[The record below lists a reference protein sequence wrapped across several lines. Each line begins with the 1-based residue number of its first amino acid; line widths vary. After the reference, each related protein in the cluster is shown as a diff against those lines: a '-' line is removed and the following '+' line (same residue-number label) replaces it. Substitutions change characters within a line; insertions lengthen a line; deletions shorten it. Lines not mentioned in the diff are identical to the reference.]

1 MLLWMFLYKFCV
13 DIVFNF
19 LGCISRIA
27 GSYSY
32 SILSLLRNYE
42 TVFQSYSINFT
53 FPSVMQEGSRFST
66 SSAALIIACL
76 FCFNL
81 SSGCDVVS
89 HGFDLHFPDGWWC
102 WASFHVL
109 LGHLYIFFGE
119 IPSQVLFP
127 FLNWFCC
134 SVLWGR
140 VMISIL
146 QMRKQI
152 LRDVNL
158 VEVIQWVLLTSLTD
172 SDLYALSDTVL
183 PTEDSW

>member
-1 MLLWMFLYKFCV
+1 MFLYKFCV

-102 WASFHVL
+102 WATFPYLLNISISSLEKCLFGSF
-109 LGHLYIFFGE
+109 
-119 IPSQVLFP
+119 VLFLP
-127 FLNWFCC
+127 C
-134 SVLWGR
+134 R
-140 VMISIL
+140 
-146 QMRKQI
+146 I
-152 LRDVNL
+152 LRFKNC
-158 VEVIQWVLLTSLTD
+158 LL
-172 SDLYALSDTVL
+172 
-183 PTEDSW
+183 

>member
-1 MLLWMFLYKFCV
+1 
-13 DIVFNF
+13 VFFIF
-19 LGCISRIA
+19 LGVYL
-27 GSYSY
+27 G
-32 SILSLLRNYE
+32 LLAHIVTQYLAFWR
-42 TVFQSYSINFT
+42 TTRLFSKVTAPFT
-53 FPSVMQEGSRFST
+53 FPSVTREGSRFST
-66 SSAALIIACL
+66 SSAALVTSCL
-76 FCFNL
+76 FYFNH

-89 HGFDLHFPDGWWC
+89 HGFDLHFPDDWWC

-119 IPSQVLFP
+119 ILSQILFP

-152 LRDVNL
+152 LKDVNL
-158 VEVIQWVLLTSLTD
+158 IKVVQWVLLTSLTD
-172 SDLYALSDTVL
+172 SDLYALSDT
-183 PTEDSW
+183 